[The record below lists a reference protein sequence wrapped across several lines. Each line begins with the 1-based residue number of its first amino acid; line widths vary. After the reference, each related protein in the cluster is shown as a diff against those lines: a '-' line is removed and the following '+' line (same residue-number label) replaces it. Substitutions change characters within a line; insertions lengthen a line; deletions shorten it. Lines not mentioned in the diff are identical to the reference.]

1 MERIER
7 RQLMFVNDIF
17 TEFPKIL
24 DNFLQMILSSKSQ
37 INC

>member
-7 RQLMFVNDIF
+7 RQLMFVDDIF

-24 DNFLQMILSSKSQ
+24 DNVLQMILSSKSQ